1 MVHAGLL
8 PAVSPSFGRVNRIHE
23 SAVIGPG
30 VTLGDHNVVGPHA
43 VLLGPVT
50 IGDGNWIGPGV
61 VIGTPAE
68 MRGAP
73 HPQPWDTTGEHGG
86 ITIGDNNVLR
96 EHTCIHAPHFGTTTI
111 GGDCYIMNNCYVGH
125 DGHIG
130 DGVTMAS
137 TVVMGGHCTVAD
149 HANLGLS
156 AALHQ
161 RSVVGTGT
169 MVGMGSVVVEPVPPY
184 AKAYGNPCRVVGA
197 NEVGMERLGIGP
209 GAISELAAAYEEGSG
224 SGGTQPTAPA
234 GLEGA
239 FADFESAVR
248 RARA

>member
-1 MVHAGLL
+1 
-8 PAVSPSFGRVNRIHE
+8 VNRIHD

-30 VTLGDHNVVGPHA
+30 VNLGDDNVIGPNVVI
-43 VLLGPVT
+43 LGPTT

-68 MRGAP
+68 IRGAP
-73 HPQPWDTTGEHGG
+73 HPQPWDAAGDHGG
-86 ITIGDNNVLR
+86 TTIGDNNVLR
-96 EHTCIHAPHFGTTTI
+96 EHTCIHAPHFGTTTL
-111 GGDCYIMNNCYVGH
+111 GSDCYVMNNCYIGH

-137 TVVMGGHCTVAD
+137 TVVMGGHCIVAD

-161 RSVVGTGT
+161 RSVVGTAA

-184 AKAYGNPCRVVGA
+184 AKAFGNPCRVVGA
-197 NEVGMERLGIGP
+197 NAIGMERLGIAP
-209 GAISELAAAYEEGSG
+209 AAIEELAAAY
-224 SGGTQPTAPA
+224 TTARRPGDPLPPA
-234 GLEGA
+234 PPGLEVA
-239 FADFESAVR
+239 FSGFPDLLR
-248 RARA
+248 RAAR